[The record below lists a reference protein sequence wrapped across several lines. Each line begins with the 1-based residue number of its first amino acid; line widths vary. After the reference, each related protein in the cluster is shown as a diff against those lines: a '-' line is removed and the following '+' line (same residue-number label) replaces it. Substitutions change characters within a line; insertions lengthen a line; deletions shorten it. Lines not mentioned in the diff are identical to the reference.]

1 MSIVVASSLK
11 CTAPNTA
18 GKITN
23 SLNKFLNGASGAL
36 GDAYDMVAGLDTA
49 VSEISD
55 AMSVMTTGLST
66 LLEEK
71 LVSFVDTGLQAAKNF
86 IMNKITSFIGGRAQ
100 TNAFINAATAPINGL
115 FKAFGCLGSVIKGAL
130 KGTIKNLLLNML
142 KKGIL
147 NPVECAVNDFIS
159 ALTTKISNMMDG
171 IITPLIAPIEKLFSI
186 VGGAFG
192 SVKGFLAGGLNIL
205 GKIQGLLNCK
215 DGGGKCHVVETYD
228 LKGQVKPKT
237 SEAKKQNRIA
247 KIFTG
252 VAKGIQSANEGI
264 DNLTKDV
271 GNWGLFAGRNKVTK
285 EMELKRV
292 NKELSDIESE
302 IAKIQEEIDSK
313 ESEIVKL
320 NETTTVDEKLK
331 DDIDRIKN
339 RLTSLTV
346 TNESL
351 QSQIDRMLEENP
363 ARDDEQIK
371 MRKHQLE
378 ENKKEIE
385 DLKEELNR
393 KESEWESQDVEE
405 KTESVL
411 QSQVDRSDQIVPLR
425 KEIIELQGQINKLNG
440 NIKNS
445 NNEITEL
452 NKLEDG
458 GIIRDAD
465 GNPLLNENEFTK
477 ELLAGEPDCD
487 TGNIFDCGLPKV
499 KFFGGGGEG
508 AVGELILGNFIEEL
522 DKQVKPAEYV
532 KKKTGEYVQ
541 VGGGIIEDVKKTASI
556 IGVDITYPGEGY
568 TSEPFVRFEDNCDKG
583 FGAYGSATIDK
594 NPNSP
599 TYGQVTGV
607 LMVSE
612 GLNYPAG
619 EPEDAFVEKI
629 EVENGGSGYS
639 LEDKIEDFEI
649 CGVDENGSI
658 TKVCTNDKAYRTL
671 PSANVESITGS
682 GAILTPVMTRKRRQT
697 GVITV
702 IDCITPK
709 GNIVGYVNGRPYN
722 GPFHVHPETG
732 QKMVGLAHTTSP
744 HSTIYN
750 TPQESLR
757 GGVPSSNVGS
767 TKIKLR
773 TIREL
778 VRENETQTTQ
788 TQDTTYSDPVDE
800 SQNNTPPPSPPS
812 SPPPSSP
819 PPSSGSSGGGYG
831 Y

>member
-11 CTAPNTA
+11 CTAPDTA

-228 LKGQVKPKT
+228 LKGQVRPKT
-237 SEAKKQNRIA
+237 KEAKKQNRIA

-252 VAKGIQSANEGI
+252 VAEGIQSANEGI

-292 NKELSDIESE
+292 NKELSDVESFIE
-302 IAKIQEEIDSK
+302 KIQEKI
-313 ESEIVKL
+313 
-320 NETTTVDEKLK
+320 NERDKKIAE
-331 DDIDRIKN
+331 
-339 RLTSLTV
+339 LTS
-346 TNESL
+346 SL
-351 QSQIDRMLEENP
+351 KFEVDLLRISEGNLQTQLEAEERSLKENTLVFTP
-363 ARDDEQIK
+363 YGSSDIVREQIK
-371 MRKHQLE
+371 KIEDNIALIE
-378 ENKKEIE
+378 KELIKLKKENIE
-385 DLKEELNR
+385 FKGE
-393 KESEWESQDVEE
+393 
-405 KTESVL
+405 
-411 QSQVDRSDQIVPLR
+411 
-425 KEIIELQGQINKLNG
+425 INKLEG
-440 NIKNS
+440 NIENS

-452 NKLEDG
+452 NKMEDG
-458 GIIRDAD
+458 GIVRNAD

-508 AVGELILGNFIEEL
+508 AVGQLILGNFIEEL

-532 KKKTGEYVQ
+532 KKKTGEIIKVS
-541 VGGGIIEDVKKTASI
+541 GGIIEDVKKTASI

-583 FGAYGSATIDK
+583 FGAYGRATIDK
-594 NPNSP
+594 DPNSP

-671 PSANVESITGS
+671 PPANVESITGS

>member
-1 MSIVVASSLK
+1 MSIIVASSLK

-36 GDAYDMVAGLDTA
+36 GGAYDMVAGLDTA

-215 DGGGKCHVVETYD
+215 GGGGKCHVVEEYD
-228 LKGQVKPKT
+228 LKGQIKKKT
-237 SEAKKQNRIA
+237 GEAEKQNRIA

-252 VAKGIQSANEGI
+252 VAKGLENASTG
-264 DNLTKDV
+264 LTKLEKDI
-271 GNWGLFAGRNKVTK
+271 GNWGLFAGRTRATK
-285 EMELKRV
+285 ESELKRV
-292 NKELSDIESE
+292 NKELSSVKLEIEQIQEIINIKENEIKKLESDTTLSE
-302 IAKIQEEIDSK
+302 SVKTAKI
-313 ESEIVKL
+313 
-320 NETTTVDEKLK
+320 VDL
-331 DDIDRIKN
+331 
-339 RLTSLTV
+339 
-346 TNESL
+346 
-351 QSQIDRMLEENP
+351 
-363 ARDDEQIK
+363 
-371 MRKHQLE
+371 
-378 ENKKEIE
+378 KKEVIKLE
-385 DLKEELNR
+385 GE
-393 KESEWESQDVEE
+393 
-405 KTESVL
+405 
-411 QSQVDRSDQIVPLR
+411 
-425 KEIIELQGQINKLNG
+425 INKLNISVE
-440 NIKNS
+440 NFNK
-445 NNEITEL
+445 EITDL
-452 NKLEDG
+452 NTLDDG
-458 GIIRDAD
+458 GIIRN

-477 ELLAGEPDCD
+477 ELLAGEPNCN
-487 TGNIFDCGLPKV
+487 TGNIFDCGLPKIE
-499 KFFGGGGEG
+499 FFGGGGEG
-508 AVGELILGNFIEEL
+508 AVGQLILGNFVEEL
-522 DKQVKPAEYV
+522 DKQITATEYDRVSKKNTVILEDGSLSGTGSYV
-532 KKKTGEYVQ
+532 K

-568 TSEPFVRFEDNCDKG
+568 TSEPFVSFVDKCDKG
-583 FGAYGSATIDK
+583 FGAYGRATIDK
-594 NPNSP
+594 DPNSP

-671 PSANVESITGS
+671 PPANVESITGS

-773 TIREL
+773 SIREL